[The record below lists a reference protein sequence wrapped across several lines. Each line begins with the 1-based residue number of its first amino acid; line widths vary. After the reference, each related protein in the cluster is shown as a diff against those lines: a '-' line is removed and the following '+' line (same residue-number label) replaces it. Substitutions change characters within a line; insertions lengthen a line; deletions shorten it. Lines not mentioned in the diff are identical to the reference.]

1 MAVGSTVMFLD
12 SMNGLSVS
20 VQTVF
25 WVMTPSMYVAFA
37 VKRNSLFANVNVLTV
52 ITAKRQSSF
61 NLFFKC
67 LHIRSLRL
75 TYLLGDN
82 EFKRY
87 EFEIEFH
94 D

>member
-1 MAVGSTVMFLD
+1 MFLD
-12 SMNGLSVS
+12 TMNGLSVS
-20 VQTVF
+20 VQMVS
-25 WVMTPSMYVAFA
+25 WVMVPSMYVAFA
-37 VKRNSLFANVNVLTV
+37 VKGNSVFANANALTV
-52 ITAKRQSSF
+52 ITVKRQNSF
-61 NLFFKC
+61 NFFFKC
-67 LHIRSLRL
+67 SHIRSLRS

>member
-1 MAVGSTVMFLD
+1 MFLD

-20 VQTVF
+20 VQMVS
-25 WVMTPSMYVAFA
+25 WVMVPSMYVAFA
-37 VKRNSLFANVNVLTV
+37 VKRNSLFANANVPTV
-52 ITAKRQSSF
+52 ITVKRQSSF

-67 LHIRSLRL
+67 LHIRGLRS